1 MIVLRNPEK
10 SASSRAAMKTELV
23 DVNETRKNLMIE
35 VPADVVDAEI
45 SRVASRYGKQAR
57 LPGFRPG
64 KVPPKIVRQRFKSE
78 IMHDVAHHLVEHAVE
93 EALSER
99 GVEPVDT
106 PNIRDVK
113 LEEGQALTFKAE
125 FDVLPSFDP
134 GEFSTIEVRRTPVS
148 IEDAAV
154 DRALEQ
160 LRDRAARFE
169 PVEEGVAAHG
179 HTVVVDIER
188 QGIGKDGKAGEKTR
202 HERVPVEIG
211 AAANPPGFD
220 AELTGLTAGT
230 SKKFRS
236 RFPDDYS
243 VQELAGTDVD
253 YNVVVHDIRK
263 RVVPD
268 LDDEFAKDM
277 GEFETLEALK
287 ARVRQDLET
296 EAREAADRQART
308 DVLKKLAERVPFPVP
323 ASLIER
329 EVDRRLE
336 EFARRLIDQRIDPR
350 KASIDWAA
358 FREAQRE
365 PATEAVGSA
374 LVLDEIA
381 RREDVGVSETEIDAE
396 LERYSARSGVTV
408 PAVRAQLEQE
418 GSLGRL
424 VAGIKREKALGR
436 VMQQVKI
443 VEV

>member
-1 MIVLRNPEK
+1 
-10 SASSRAAMKTELV
+10 MKTELV

-35 VPADVVDAEI
+35 IPADVVDAEI
-45 SRVASRYGKQAR
+45 SRVASRYGRQAR

-64 KVPPKIVRQRFKSE
+64 KVPAKVVRQRFKSE

-106 PNIRDVK
+106 PNIRDVQ
-113 LEEGQALTFKAE
+113 LEEGRALTFKAE
-125 FDVLPSFDP
+125 FDVLPAFDP
-134 GEFSTIEVRRTPVS
+134 GDFSTIEIRKSPVN
-148 IEDAAV
+148 IDDRAV
-154 DRALEQ
+154 DQALEQ
-160 LRDRAARFE
+160 LRERAARFE
-169 PVEEGVAAHG
+169 PVEEGVVGQG
-179 HTVVVDIER
+179 HTAVMDIER
-188 QGIGKDGKAGEKTR
+188 QGFGKDGKAGEKTR

-220 AELTGLTAGT
+220 GELIGLTPGSA
-230 SKKFRS
+230 KQFRL

-243 VQELAGTDVD
+243 VADLAGTAVD
-253 YNVVVHDIRK
+253 YRITLHDIRQ
-263 RVVPD
+263 RVVPA

-277 GEFETLEALK
+277 GEFDTLEALR
-287 ARVRQDLET
+287 ARVRHDLES
-296 EAREAADRQART
+296 EARDAADRQARA

-323 ASLIER
+323 ASLIDR
-329 EVDRRLE
+329 EVDRRLD

-350 KASIDWAA
+350 KANIDWAG
-358 FREAQRE
+358 FRDAQRE

-381 RREDVGVSETEIDAE
+381 RRDDIGVSETEIDAE

-424 VAGIKREKALGR
+424 VAGIKREKALSR
-436 VMQQVKI
+436 VMQHVKV
-443 VEV
+443 VEL